1 MNSVLMKWLFGF
13 LQDAADDVR
22 FLQLFMETKKKER
35 GEEATSV
42 SYIFSNVIKNIYLG
56 IFSM

>member
-1 MNSVLMKWLFGF
+1 MKWLFGF